1 MHARSIGLFVVALVI
16 LSILP
21 VVFWS
26 VRPVADGDAAEFTRR
41 YLAAVYA
48 RDYAKVYSWLSTED
62 RKAKSRAEYLTEN
75 PSFSGAALE
84 VARGLARMIEL
95 KEVRAG
101 VQGDRQ
107 TGRVACPAVRGA
119 ATRTCGSKSTGR
131 PRKMGSARRCASLF
145 ALPTRTLRP
154 CSGWRRS
161 STPAGSKS
169 FRQPIV
175 ARSSASSKICMGET

>member
-1 MHARSIGLFVVALVI
+1 MRARSIALFVVALVI

-84 VARGLARMIEL
+84 VARGLTSLSSIMRADVNGERAT
-95 KEVRAG
+95 VR
-101 VQGDRQ
+101 
-107 TGRVACPAVRGA
+107 
-119 ATRTCGSKSTGR
+119 
-131 PRKMGSARRCASLF
+131 F
-145 ALPTRTLRP
+145 A
-154 CSGWRRS
+154 
-161 STPAGSKS
+161 
-169 FRQPIV
+169 FRAPD
-175 ARSSASSKICMGET
+175 ANA

>member
-1 MHARSIGLFVVALVI
+1 MRARSIALFVAALVI

-84 VARGLARMIEL
+84 VARGPARMIDL
-95 KEVRAG
+95 KYVWADVNGEP
-101 VQGDRQ
+101 
-107 TGRVACPAVRGA
+107 PA
-119 ATRTCGSKSTGR
+119 
-131 PRKMGSARRCASLF
+131 ARLAF
-145 ALPTRTLRP
+145 AR
-154 CSGWRRS
+154 
-161 STPAGSKS
+161 
-169 FRQPIV
+169 
-175 ARSSASSKICMGET
+175 